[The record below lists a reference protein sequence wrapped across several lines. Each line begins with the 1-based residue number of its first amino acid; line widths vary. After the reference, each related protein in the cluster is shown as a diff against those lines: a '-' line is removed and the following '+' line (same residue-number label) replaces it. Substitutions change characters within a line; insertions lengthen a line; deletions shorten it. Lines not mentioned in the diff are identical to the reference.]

1 MLADIG
7 QALQEAKQ
15 QRDMAA
21 MHASSAEDAAAEAS
35 RSCDA
40 LRARIDVAT
49 ARADDDVA
57 QIAELT
63 RVNQGLRNVLEA
75 ATGSSSSGMGGKQ
88 PSGKPGTRGMQL
100 QPGLFRSEWYACYR
114 LVATRGHDP
123 ECNLVVRQWTLVI
136 LFLIF
141 ALQTS
146 KLSL

>member
-49 ARADDDVA
+49 ARADADVA

-75 ATGSSSSGMGGKQ
+75 ATGSSSGMGGKQ
-88 PSGKPGTRGMQL
+88 PSGKQGSRGMQL

-114 LVATRGHDP
+114 LVATRGHGP
-123 ECNLVVRQWTLVI
+123 ECNIVVRQWTLVI
-136 LFLIF
+136 LFPIF

-146 KLSL
+146 NLSL